1 MFLDNILITG
11 GCGFLGVS
19 LIKKLLALQSK
30 NIRLIDNL
38 SVGKKKHL
46 RQVCEFTEI
55 NPNNLKGSPNGL
67 ELIVGDIRDQELAIK
82 VAKGIDTIIHLA
94 ANTGVG
100 PSIEKPQVDMS
111 VNIIG
116 TFNYLEASRVN
127 KISKFIFASSG
138 APIGEVEPP
147 IHEEIPPHPLS
158 PYGASKLAGE
168 GYCSAYKNTF
178 GIETVV
184 LRFGNVYGPGSINKS
199 SVVAKFIRKAIN
211 GHILEIYGDGM
222 QTRDFIYIDDLINAI
237 IITVEKHNIGG
248 EIFQIASN
256 QETTIIEMTNKLI
269 NELKKQGVKNINI
282 KNISIRTG
290 DMKRNFSDTS
300 KAKERLGWNAQ
311 INLTE
316 GLSKTVSYFL
326 NKIGKGVVE

>member
-211 GHILEIYGDGM
+211 GDILEIYGDGM

-256 QETTIIEMTNKLI
+256 QETTINGMTNKLI

-282 KNISIRTG
+282 KKISIRTG

>member
-46 RQVCEFTEI
+46 RQVSEFTEI

-67 ELIVGDIRDQELAIK
+67 ELIVGDIRDQELAMK

-211 GHILEIYGDGM
+211 GDILEIYGDGM

-256 QETTIIEMTNKLI
+256 QETTINGMTNKLI